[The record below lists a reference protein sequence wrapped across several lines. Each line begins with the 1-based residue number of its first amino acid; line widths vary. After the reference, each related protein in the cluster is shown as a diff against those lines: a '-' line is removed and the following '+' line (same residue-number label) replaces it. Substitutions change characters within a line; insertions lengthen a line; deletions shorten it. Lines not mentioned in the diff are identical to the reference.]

1 MFIRKVYLD
10 IFYPP
15 SQLSGKKQWKWNGI
29 ALQWFVCAASA
40 GAFSIQ
46 VRKND
51 GRENFKP
58 LFIDLMIVGSYN
70 LYNFFFF
77 FFIIGNYTYKK
88 NFFFKPRSRKNEIKK
103 PKERVRYSCGV

>member
-77 FFIIGNYTYKK
+77 FFYYWKLYI
-88 NFFFKPRSRKNEIKK
+88 
-103 PKERVRYSCGV
+103 